1 MPYSGSV
8 DPPGRPNDEQ
18 QAMTTATVT
27 DPKTTVLPLLQAST
41 WPGAADALALAH
53 SLPVPSTR
61 TEAWKYTRVAKL
73 FSQPYAAPK
82 GDATVTLPARLPF
95 DTTRVVFVNGHFRA
109 DLSDDLKTDKGIVID
124 SLKQH
129 LAHGPVKAH
138 YGQIAPIGDRLF
150 TAMNTAAPTDGL
162 IILATKGTKT
172 NRPIHVLHITNGG
185 QQLIQPRD
193 LFMLH
198 VGAEVEVIVE
208 HVAAPFDSS
217 VALRPAEYSSGI
229 AQGGPQLSL
238 VNSVRESVIGEG
250 ANLTIHLLQ
259 NEANGPVHIG
269 LDGLTIGAKGR
280 FSIDT
285 TTLNGSLVRNEVNV
299 ALAGP
304 EAHAELNGVYVLN
317 GTTHCDNHTYI
328 GHDVPDCTSDELYK
342 GIIAEKGTG
351 VFNGKVYVKQ
361 DAQRTRAYQSNANI
375 LQGDDAKVYTKPELE
390 IYADD
395 VKCSHGCTIGRLD
408 EKGLFYL
415 RSRGVSEAEAR
426 RMLSHAFMTDVLER
440 ITNVEWRKHLEGL
453 INAKLETV

>member
-1 MPYSGSV
+1 MATPAS
-8 DPPGRPNDEQ
+8 PAIMDEP
-18 QAMTTATVT
+18 MNTLTAT
-27 DPKTTVLPLLQAST
+27 DPKATVLPLLEGST
-41 WPGAADALALAH
+41 WPNATEALAQVHA
-53 SLPVPSTR
+53 LPIPGVKS
-61 TEAWKYTRVAKL
+61 EAWKYTRVGKL
-73 FSQPYAAPK
+73 FKEAYIAPQ
-82 GDATVTLPARLPF
+82 GDATVSLPARLPF
-95 DTTRVVFVNGHFRA
+95 DTTRIVFVNGHFRA
-109 DLSDDLKTDKGIVID
+109 DLSDDLKADKGIVID
-124 SLKQH
+124 SLKHH
-129 LAHGPVKAH
+129 LSHGPVKAH
-138 YGQIAPIGDRLF
+138 YGTLAPIGDRLF

-162 IILATKGTKT
+162 IILATKGAKT
-172 NRPIHVLHITNGG
+172 SNPIHVLHIAGVDDHRPM
-185 QQLIQPRD
+185 LVQPRD

-198 VGAEVEVIVE
+198 EGAEVEVIIE
-208 HVAAPFDSS
+208 HVIASPTEGREKRSS
-217 VALRPAEYSSGI
+217 DVLST
-229 AQGGPQLSL
+229 SL
-238 VNSVRESVIGEG
+238 VNSIRESVISEG

-259 NEANGPVHIG
+259 NEANGPAHIG
-269 LDGLTIGAKGR
+269 LDGVSIGAKGR

-285 TTLNGSLVRNEVNV
+285 TTLHGGLVRNEVNI

-317 GTTHCDNHTYI
+317 GSTHCDNHTYI

-375 LQGDDAKVYTKPELE
+375 LQGDDARIFTKPELE

-440 ITNVEWRKHLEGL
+440 ITNEDWRKHLAGL
-453 INAKLETV
+453 IDAKLEQI

>member
-1 MPYSGSV
+1 M
-8 DPPGRPNDEQ
+8 
-18 QAMTTATVT
+18 ATMTAT
-27 DPKTTVLPLLQAST
+27 DPKANVLPLLDGST
-41 WPGAADALALAH
+41 WPNATEALAQVNA
-53 SLPVPSTR
+53 LPVPTSK

-95 DTTRVVFVNGHFRA
+95 ETTRVVFVNGHFRA

-138 YGQIAPIGDRLF
+138 YGQIALIGDRLF

-172 NRPIHVLHITNGG
+172 SKPIHVLHITNGG

-198 VGAEVEVIVE
+198 EGAEVEVIIE
-208 HVAAPFDSS
+208 HVAEGNAST
-217 VALRPAEYSSGI
+217 
-229 AQGGPQLSL
+229 SL
-238 VNSVRESVIGEG
+238 INSIRESVIGEG

-259 NEANGPVHIG
+259 NEANGPAHIG
-269 LDGLTIGAKGR
+269 LDGVTIGAKGR

-342 GIIAEKGTG
+342 GIVAEKGTG

-426 RMLSHAFMTDVLER
+426 KMLSHAFMTDVLER
-440 ITNVEWRKHLEGL
+440 ITNEDWRKHLAGL
-453 INAKLETV
+453 IDAKLASL

>member
-1 MPYSGSV
+1 
-8 DPPGRPNDEQ
+8 
-18 QAMTTATVT
+18 MTTATMT

-41 WPGAADALALAH
+41 WPNATEALALAH

-73 FSQPYAAPK
+73 FSQPYTAPK

-95 DTTRVVFVNGHFRA
+95 DTTRIVFVNGHFRA
-109 DLSDDLKTDKGIVID
+109 DISDDLKTDKGIVID

-138 YGQIAPIGDRLF
+138 YGTLAPIGDRLF

-172 NRPIHVLHITNGG
+172 SKPIHVLHITTDGG
-185 QQLIQPRD
+185 QLIQPRD

-198 VGAEVEVIVE
+198 EGAEVEVIIE
-208 HVAAPFDSS
+208 H
-217 VALRPAEYSSGI
+217 I
-229 AQGGPQLSL
+229 AQGTASTSL
-238 VNSVRESVIGEG
+238 INGIRESVIGEG

-269 LDGLTIGAKGR
+269 LDGVTIGAKGR

-317 GTTHCDNHTYI
+317 GSTHCDNHTYI

-342 GIIAEKGTG
+342 GIVAEKGTG

-415 RSRGVSEAEAR
+415 RSRGVSQAEAR

-440 ITNVEWRKHLEGL
+440 IVNEEWRKHLEGL

>member
-1 MPYSGSV
+1 MST
-8 DPPGRPNDEQ
+8 
-18 QAMTTATVT
+18 MTAT
-27 DPKTTVLPLLQAST
+27 DPKATALPLLEGSS
-41 WPGAADALALAH
+41 WPGAAEALAQVNA
-53 SLPVPSTR
+53 LPVPTIRS
-61 TEAWKYTRVAKL
+61 EAWKYTRVAKL
-73 FSQPYAAPK
+73 FNQPYSAPQ
-82 GDATVTLPARLPF
+82 GDANVTLPARLPF
-95 DTTRVVFVNGHFRA
+95 DATRVVFVNGRFRA
-109 DLSDDLKTDKGIVID
+109 DLSDDLKADKGIVID
-124 SLKQH
+124 SLTHH
-129 LAHGPVKAH
+129 LSHGPVKAH
-138 YGQIAPIGDRLF
+138 FGRVAPLGDRLF

-172 NRPIHVLHITNGG
+172 SKPIHVHHITIDGG
-185 QQLIQPRD
+185 QLIQPRD
-193 LFMLH
+193 LFLLH
-198 VGAEVEVIVE
+198 EGANVEVIIE
-208 HVAAPFDSS
+208 H
-217 VALRPAEYSSGI
+217 I
-229 AQGGPQLSL
+229 AQGNSSTSL
-238 VNSVRESVIGEG
+238 INGIRESVIGEG
-250 ANLTIHLLQ
+250 GKLTLHLLQ
-259 NEANGPVHIG
+259 NEANGPAHIG
-269 LDGLTIGAKGR
+269 LDSVTIAAKGN

-342 GIIAEKGTG
+342 GIVAEKGTG

-440 ITNVEWRKHLEGL
+440 ITNEDWRKHLASL
-453 INAKLETV
+453 IDAKLEAL

>member
-1 MPYSGSV
+1 M
-8 DPPGRPNDEQ
+8 
-18 QAMTTATVT
+18 ATMTAT
-27 DPKTTVLPLLQAST
+27 DPKANVLPLLEGST
-41 WPGAADALALAH
+41 WPNATEALALAH
-53 SLPVPSTR
+53 TLPFPTTR

-73 FSQPYAAPK
+73 FNQPYAAPK

-95 DTTRVVFVNGHFRA
+95 DTTRIVFVNGHFRA

-129 LAHGPVKAH
+129 LAHGPVKTH

-172 NRPIHVLHITNGG
+172 SKPIHVLHITTDGG
-185 QQLIQPRD
+185 QLIQPRD

-198 VGAEVEVIVE
+198 EGAEVEVIIEAVNSS
-208 HVAAPFDSS
+208 AALGVTAS
-217 VALRPAEYSSGI
+217 A
-229 AQGGPQLSL
+229 L

-259 NEANGPVHIG
+259 NEANGPVQIG
-269 LDGLTIGAKGR
+269 LDGVTIGEKGR

-342 GIIAEKGTG
+342 GIVAEKGTG

-415 RSRGVSEAEAR
+415 RSRGVSESEAR

-440 ITNVEWRKHLEGL
+440 ITNEDWRKHLASL
-453 INAKLETV
+453 IDAKLASL

>member
-1 MPYSGSV
+1 MS
-8 DPPGRPNDEQ
+8 
-18 QAMTTATVT
+18 TATAT
-27 DPKTTVLPLLQAST
+27 DPKANVLPLLEGST
-41 WPGAADALALAH
+41 WPNATEALTLAH
-53 SLPVPSTR
+53 TLPVPSTKS
-61 TEAWKYTRVAKL
+61 EAWKYTRVAKL
-73 FSQPYAAPK
+73 FNQPYAAPK

-124 SLKQH
+124 SLKHH

-138 YGQIAPIGDRLF
+138 YGQVAPIGERLF

-172 NRPIHVLHITNGG
+172 SKPIHVLHITTDGG
-185 QQLIQPRD
+185 QLIQPRD

-198 VGAEVEVIVE
+198 EGAEVEVIVE
-208 HVAAPFDSS
+208 AVTPSAAEESTAS
-217 VALRPAEYSSGI
+217 T
-229 AQGGPQLSL
+229 L

-269 LDGLTIGAKGR
+269 LDGVTIGEKGH

-304 EAHAELNGVYVLN
+304 EAHAELNGVYLLN

-342 GIIAEKGTG
+342 GIVAEKGTG

-375 LQGDDAKVYTKPELE
+375 LQGDNAKVYTKPELE

-395 VKCSHGCTIGRLD
+395 VKCSHGCTMGRLD

-440 ITNVEWRKHLEGL
+440 ITNEDWRKHLEGL
-453 INAKLETV
+453 INAKLETL

>member
-1 MPYSGSV
+1 MTT
-8 DPPGRPNDEQ
+8 
-18 QAMTTATVT
+18 TTAT
-27 DPKTTVLPLLQAST
+27 DPKATVLPLLEGST
-41 WPGAADALALAH
+41 WPNATEALALAH
-53 SLPVPSTR
+53 TLPVPSTR

-82 GDATVTLPARLPF
+82 GDATVILPARLPF

-124 SLKQH
+124 SLKHH

-138 YGQIAPIGDRLF
+138 YGSLASIGDRLF

-162 IILATKGTKT
+162 IILATKGTKISK
-172 NRPIHVLHITNGG
+172 PLHVLHITSGD

-193 LFMLH
+193 LFILH
-198 VGAEVEVIVE
+198 EGAMVEVIVE
-208 HVAAPFDSS
+208 HIGSDASS
-217 VALRPAEYSSGI
+217 
-229 AQGGPQLSL
+229 SL
-238 VNSVRESVIGEG
+238 VNSVRESVVGEG

-259 NEANGPVHIG
+259 NEANGPAHIG
-269 LDGLTIGAKGR
+269 LDDVTIGAKGR

-285 TTLNGSLVRNEVNV
+285 TTLNGSLVRNEVNI

-440 ITNVEWRKHLEGL
+440 ITNEDWRKHLEGL

>member
-1 MPYSGSV
+1 
-8 DPPGRPNDEQ
+8 
-18 QAMTTATVT
+18 MTTTT
-27 DPKTTVLPLLQAST
+27 IMDPKTTVLPLLQDNT
-41 WPGAADALALAH
+41 WPGSAEALALANT
-53 SLPVPSTR
+53 LPIPTIRS
-61 TEAWKYTRVAKL
+61 EAWKYTRVSKL
-73 FSQPYAAPK
+73 FNQPYAAAK
-82 GDATVTLPARLPF
+82 GDASVTLPARLPF

-109 DLSDDLKTDKGIVID
+109 DLSDDLKADKGIVID
-124 SLKQH
+124 SLKHH
-129 LAHGPVKAH
+129 LSHGPVKAH
-138 YGQIAPIGDRLF
+138 YGQVAPIGDRLF
-150 TAMNTAAPTDGL
+150 TAMNAAAPTDGL

-172 NRPIHVLHITNGG
+172 SKPIHVLHIVRADDPRP
-185 QQLIQPRD
+185 QLVQPRD

-198 VGAEVEVIVE
+198 EGANLEVIIE
-208 HVAAPFDSS
+208 H
-217 VALRPAEYSSGI
+217 I
-229 AQGGPQLSL
+229 AQGTASTSL
-238 VNSVRESVIGEG
+238 INGIRESVVGEG
-250 ANLTIHLLQ
+250 ANLTLHVLQ
-259 NEANGPVHIG
+259 NEANGPAHIG
-269 LDGLTIGAKGR
+269 LDGVSIGTKGR

-375 LQGDDAKVYTKPELE
+375 LQGDDARIFTKPELE

-426 RMLSHAFMTDVLER
+426 KMLSHAFMTDVLER
-440 ITNVEWRKHLEGL
+440 ITNEDWRKHIAGL
-453 INAKLETV
+453 IDAKLETL